1 MSDFQQKFQSVTDMV
16 HGTAQ
21 SIMGKIDHFTFKM
34 LVNCLRNEDFEAANT
49 AIEQLTKEKRPLSI
63 PPLYYVWKA
72 HPNQRIRERAEKAL
86 EIIDNKETIIKMT
99 DGKSLEE
106 AVKTLIEHYGNFKQ
120 N

>member
-1 MSDFQQKFQSVTDMV
+1 MSDFQSKFQSITDIV
-16 HGTAQ
+16 QGTAQ

-34 LVNCLRNEDFEAANT
+34 LVGCLKNEDFESANG

-72 HPNQRIRERAEKAL
+72 HPNKRIRERAEKAL
-86 EIIDNKETIIKMT
+86 EVIDDKAAIVEMT
-99 DGKSLEE
+99 EGKSLEE

-120 N
+120 D

>member
-1 MSDFQQKFQSVTDMV
+1 MSDFQHKFQSVTDMV
-16 HGTAQ
+16 QGTAQ

-34 LVNCLRNEDFEAANT
+34 LVNCLRNEDFESANT

-86 EIIDNKETIIKMT
+86 EIIDDKDAIVKLT
-99 DGKSLEE
+99 DGKSLED
-106 AVKTLIEHYGNFKQ
+106 AVKALIEHYGNFKQ
-120 N
+120 D